1 MLPAVCNQTALS
13 DSSRGAGE
21 GLAEAHGAHACETR
35 SEVVILLCG
44 SIPSTQGHAYRPF
57 AEHAGGGR
65 RSVQSKRALPRTMSD
80 FIVRTFGA
88 TQVAPVRIQHN
99 TTYRRKNGTFTSERT
114 LTRGS
119 SASDRHAEDAPW
131 ISSPFIRSLPPV
143 HWILVVRCRLLDVG
157 TCSYFTRASNA
168 REHSSHAP
176 MPCVA
181 MSGAFD
187 KSNFCPF
194 FLPQNA

>member
-1 MLPAVCNQTALS
+1 MPSVHALRVCQRYGSRDARDLRRVLPAACNQTALS

-21 GLAEAHGAHACETR
+21 GLAEAHGAHTCETR

-131 ISSPFIRSLPPV
+131 ISSPFIRSVTATSTPTWPRGQGGGRWL
-143 HWILVVRCRLLDVG
+143 CG
-157 TCSYFTRASNA
+157 C
-168 REHSSHAP
+168 
-176 MPCVA
+176 
-181 MSGAFD
+181 
-187 KSNFCPF
+187 
-194 FLPQNA
+194 